1 MTGTSTLERVAR
13 ARAALAA
20 AERRTGARSVL
31 TGELAVGE
39 TVATPSPAAR
49 AAARSTAAHP
59 TATGPTAPGVP
70 ASASAGEAAADLPG
84 RVAAPTAHVVAS
96 PAEPRGDV
104 HDVLR
109 ERAEH
114 LAGVRAVP
122 DGAPASTP
130 SSAVPAVPAVPAV
143 SAEDTPTRRTSLLT
157 SERPPLPVPPPLA
170 DLLPDGLRRGATTT
184 VLGSTSLALG
194 VLAHACAS
202 GAWAVAVGHPRLGL
216 LAAAQAGVDLAR
228 FALVPDPGPDAATVL
243 AALVDGIDVV
253 LVGPDAPLAD
263 ADRRRLSA
271 RARERGAALVTTVA
285 WPGAHVVLEAGAAR
299 WSGVGAGDGRL
310 RTCALTVRRT
320 GRGSAAVPTS
330 ADVVLP
336 FAPPGEHVPAG
347 PVRRPTPAAGGLRL
361 VG

>member
-39 TVATPSPAAR
+39 TVATPPPAAR
-49 AAARSTAAHP
+49 AAARSTAAR
-59 TATGPTAPGVP
+59 PTAPGAP
-70 ASASAGEAAADLPG
+70 ASASAGETAADLPG
-84 RVAAPTAHVVAS
+84 RAAAPTARVVAS
-96 PAEPRGDV
+96 PAATEPRGDV

-130 SSAVPAVPAVPAV
+130 SSAVPAVPAV
-143 SAEDTPTRRTSLLT
+143 SAEDAPTRRTSLLT

-170 DLLPDGLRRGATTT
+170 DLLPDGLRRGATTA

-347 PVRRPTPAAGGLRL
+347 PVRRRTPAAGGLRL

>member
-1 MTGTSTLERVAR
+1 VTGTSTLERVAR

-70 ASASAGEAAADLPG
+70 ASASAGGTAADLPG

-114 LAGVRAVP
+114 LAGVRPVP
-122 DGAPASTP
+122 DGTPASTP
-130 SSAVPAVPAVPAV
+130 SSAVPGVPAV
-143 SAEDTPTRRTSLLT
+143 SAEDAPTRRTSLLT
-157 SERPPLPVPPPLA
+157 SERPPLPVPPSLA

-310 RTCALTVRRT
+310 RTCTLTVRRT

-347 PVRRPTPAAGGLRL
+347 PARRRTPAAGGLRL

>member
-1 MTGTSTLERVAR
+1 MAR

-49 AAARSTAAHP
+49 AAARSTAARP
-59 TATGPTAPGVP
+59 TAPGPTAPGAP
-70 ASASAGEAAADLPG
+70 ASAGETAADLPG
-84 RVAAPTAHVVAS
+84 RVAAPTARVVTS
-96 PAEPRGDV
+96 PAATEPRGDV
-104 HDVLR
+104 HDVLH

-114 LAGVRAVP
+114 LAGVRPVP

-130 SSAVPAVPAVPAV
+130 SSAVPGVPGVPGVPAV
-143 SAEDTPTRRTSLLT
+143 SAEDAPTRRTSLLT

-253 LVGPDAPLAD
+253 LVGPDAPLSD

-347 PVRRPTPAAGGLRL
+347 PVRRRTPAAGGLRL

>member
-1 MTGTSTLERVAR
+1 MIEHVFDRVSNAGGSEYPPGTDRWCTSGEAGSGVTGTSTVERAAR

-31 TGELAVGE
+31 TGTSAAGSSGAGAAGSGASTVRAATGAVSFGGTGVLGTLDVLE
-39 TVATPSPAAR
+39 DARPVGSAPAAPP
-49 AAARSTAAHP
+49 SD
-59 TATGPTAPGVP
+59 VP
-70 ASASAGEAAADLPG
+70 P
-84 RVAAPTAHVVAS
+84 
-96 PAEPRGDV
+96 
-104 HDVLR
+104 
-109 ERAEH
+109 
-114 LAGVRAVP
+114 
-122 DGAPASTP
+122 P
-130 SSAVPAVPAVPAV
+130 SSGA
-143 SAEDTPTRRTSLLT
+143 SRRTSLLT

-170 DLLPDGLRRGATTT
+170 ELLPDGLRRGATTS

-202 GAWAVAVGHPRLGL
+202 GAWAVAVGQPRLGL

-228 FALVPDPGPDAATVL
+228 FALVPDPGADAALVL

-253 LVGPDAPLAD
+253 LVGPGTPLAD

-271 RARERGAALVTTVA
+271 RARERGAALLTTVP
-285 WPGAHVVLEAGAAR
+285 WPGAAVVLDAGPVR
-299 WSGVGAGDGRL
+299 WSGVGDGDGRL
-310 RTCALTVRRT
+310 RTCEVQVRRT

-336 FAPPGEHVPAG
+336 FAPPGGHVPPG
-347 PVRRPTPAAGGLRL
+347 PERRRPRTAGGLRL

>member
-39 TVATPSPAAR
+39 TVATPPPAAR
-49 AAARSTAAHP
+49 AAARSTAARP
-59 TATGPTAPGVP
+59 TAPGPTAPGAP
-70 ASASAGEAAADLPG
+70 ASAGETAADLPG
-84 RVAAPTAHVVAS
+84 RVAAPTARVVTS
-96 PAEPRGDV
+96 PAATEPRGDV

-114 LAGVRAVP
+114 LAGVRPVP

-130 SSAVPAVPAVPAV
+130 SSAVPGVPAV
-143 SAEDTPTRRTSLLT
+143 SAEDAPTRRTSLLT

-299 WSGVGAGDGRL
+299 WSGVGVGDGRL

-347 PVRRPTPAAGGLRL
+347 PVRRRTPAAGGLRL

>member
-20 AERRTGARSVL
+20 AERRTGARTVL
-31 TGELAVGE
+31 TGVAPASAAVADE
-39 TVATPSPAAR
+39 PTTSVASTSPAGPVPAVVP
-49 AAARSTAAHP
+49 AAAVP
-59 TATGPTAPGVP
+59 VP
-70 ASASAGEAAADLPG
+70 ASTSRDAD
-84 RVAAPTAHVVAS
+84 RAAPAGAAGRGGS
-96 PAEPRGDV
+96 GDV

-109 ERAEH
+109 ERATH
-114 LAGVRAVP
+114 VR
-122 DGAPASTP
+122 
-130 SSAVPAVPAVPAV
+130 SAVRDDADAT
-143 SAEDTPTRRTSLLT
+143 AEPRRTSLLT
-157 SERPPLPVPPPLA
+157 TERPPLPVPPPLA
-170 DLLPDGLRRGATTT
+170 PLLPDGLRRGATTT

-285 WPGAHVVLEAGAAR
+285 WPGAGVVLEAGAAR
-299 WSGVGAGDGRL
+299 WSGVGEGDGRL
-310 RTCALTVRRT
+310 RTCGLTVRRT
-320 GRGSAAVPTS
+320 GRGSAAVPLT
-330 ADVVLP
+330 ADVELP
-336 FAPPGEHVPAG
+336 FAPPGEHVPPG
-347 PVRRPTPAAGGLRL
+347 PVRGSRRTSTGLRL

>member
-1 MTGTSTLERVAR
+1 VTGTSTLERVAR

-39 TVATPSPAAR
+39 TVATPPPAAR
-49 AAARSTAAHP
+49 SAARSATRSTDRAA
-59 TATGPTAPGVP
+59 AQSAPVSVP
-70 ASASAGEAAADLPG
+70 AGKSPPDLPAH
-84 RVAAPTAHVVAS
+84 VAAPTARVVAS
-96 PAEPRGDV
+96 PVATQRRGDV

-114 LAGVRAVP
+114 LAGVRPVP
-122 DGAPASTP
+122 DGAPAATP
-130 SSAVPAVPAVPAV
+130 SAAAPAASVAP
-143 SAEDTPTRRTSLLT
+143 AEDAPTRRTSLLT

-347 PVRRPTPAAGGLRL
+347 PVRRRPRAAGGLRL

>member
-1 MTGTSTLERVAR
+1 VTGTSTLERVAR

-49 AAARSTAAHP
+49 AAARSTAARP
-59 TATGPTAPGVP
+59 TAPDPTAPGAP
-70 ASASAGEAAADLPG
+70 ASASAGETAPDLPG
-84 RVAAPTAHVVAS
+84 RAAAPTARVVAS

-114 LAGVRAVP
+114 LAGVRPVP
-122 DGAPASTP
+122 DGAPVSTQ
-130 SSAVPAVPAVPAV
+130 SSAVPAVPTVLT
-143 SAEDTPTRRTSLLT
+143 EDAPTRRTSLLT

-347 PVRRPTPAAGGLRL
+347 PVRRRTPAAGGLRL

>member
-31 TGELAVGE
+31 TGELAVGG
-39 TVATPSPAAR
+39 TVAAPSPAAR
-49 AAARSTAAHP
+49 AAARSTGARS
-59 TATGPTAPGVP
+59 TAPGAP
-70 ASASAGEAAADLPG
+70 ASAPDPAGETAPDLPG
-84 RVAAPTAHVVAS
+84 RAAAPTARVVAS
-96 PAEPRGDV
+96 PAATEPRGDV

-114 LAGVRAVP
+114 LAGVRPVP
-122 DGAPASTP
+122 DGAPASAP
-130 SSAVPAVPAVPAV
+130 SSAVPAASAVPAV
-143 SAEDTPTRRTSLLT
+143 LAEDAPTRRTSLLT

-299 WSGVGAGDGRL
+299 WSGVGVGDGRL

-347 PVRRPTPAAGGLRL
+347 PVRRRTPAAGGLRL

>member
-1 MTGTSTLERVAR
+1 MTGTSTVERAAR

-20 AERRTGARSVL
+20 AELRTGARTVL
-31 TGELAVGE
+31 SGATRDAAPAD
-39 TVATPSPAAR
+39 VAPRDVAPRDVASTRLRREDRSPRDGSPPDVMPSLDVM
-49 AAARSTAAHP
+49 
-59 TATGPTAPGVP
+59 APDD
-70 ASASAGEAAADLPG
+70 ASAL
-84 RVAAPTAHVVAS
+84 
-96 PAEPRGDV
+96 
-104 HDVLR
+104 
-109 ERAEH
+109 
-114 LAGVRAVP
+114 
-122 DGAPASTP
+122 APAP
-130 SSAVPAVPAVPAV
+130 EA
-143 SAEDTPTRRTSLLT
+143 RRTSLLT

-170 DLLPDGLRRGATTT
+170 DLMPDGLRRGATTA

-202 GAWAVAVGHPRLGL
+202 GAWAVAVGQPRLGL

-228 FALVPDPGPDAATVL
+228 FALVPEPGADAALVL

-271 RARERGAALVTTVA
+271 RARERGAALLTTTT
-285 WPGAHVVLEAGAAR
+285 WPGAAVVLDAGPAR
-299 WSGVGAGDGRL
+299 WSGVGVGDGRL
-310 RTCALTVRRT
+310 LTCEVQVRRT

-336 FAPPGEHVPAG
+336 FAPPGEHVPRG
-347 PVRRPTPAAGGLRL
+347 PVRRRPRTAGGLRL